1 MSPEA
6 RQTLAG
12 WVGRDLAT
20 QELRD
25 MVGAPS
31 GARVWVEPSAF
42 TAGAV
47 DFYLLGAPVP
57 VERYVPGADISER
70 MHMELGMIQMPVF
83 GGDSVGRA
91 SRTLARGADGRLEMH
106 NDVFRVLPE
115 YQGRGIGVRVF
126 AKEVKTLAGL
136 RDAQGQQL
144 VSRIGALM
152 AGHRRSSDQGYYVWP
167 LMGYNTRPGALRYY
181 YREMVRDKSVS
192 SGERARV
199 RKLGANLTVQD
210 LYQSAEGRAWWRQ
223 HGIAEA
229 GTFDLTPGSRSLQ
242 ILHAYLTQKG
252 IAWDTL

>member
-1 MSPEA
+1 MGSQRLRSTRQGPAAAPGGGRGDSTLVSPEA

-42 TAGAV
+42 T
-47 DFYLLGAPVP
+47 
-57 VERYVPGADISER
+57 
-70 MHMELGMIQMPVF
+70 
-83 GGDSVGRA
+83 
-91 SRTLARGADGRLEMH
+91 DGRLEMH